1 LPTPS
6 ESTSEDNHS
15 LETTTVWKM
24 SFTIEALLGIQPKV
38 ESEEIPQQIPMN
50 KSCSEDEESIEE
62 SIELEGERLV
72 YYHQPLSLHH
82 HLYMLGLK

>member
-1 LPTPS
+1 LATPS
-6 ESTSEDNHS
+6 ESTSEENYS
-15 LETTTVWKM
+15 LETTVWKM

-62 SIELEGERLV
+62 DIELEGERLV
-72 YYHQPLSLHH
+72 YYHQPLHH